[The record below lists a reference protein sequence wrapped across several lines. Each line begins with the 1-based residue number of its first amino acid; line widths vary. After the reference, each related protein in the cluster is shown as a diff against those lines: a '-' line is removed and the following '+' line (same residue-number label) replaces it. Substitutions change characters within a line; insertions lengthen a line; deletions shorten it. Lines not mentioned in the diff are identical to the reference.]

1 MSFRLAALRRLVT
14 PLVTLVVLAA
24 VFGVYYLHVRSQA
37 ANFDN
42 RNLRRLGTMSLQI
55 QSTVRGYADAVRS
68 TYENG
73 PEVQLNLSQFLAD
86 QTDLIFEHDISP
98 DLGPGIPSDLTL
110 SVTDG
115 KLILDYFPHTPR
127 EPRHWLQLPLHPV
140 DPSSNNFKRAGGI
153 CVSARLRDLMA
164 RFVPHDPV
172 ADPFDVVALAD
183 EQGSVLYQ
191 SAFSEV
197 QLDNLSRLF
206 TDPTKPVP
214 APPAGQVPK
223 PPGSSNAPSQIWDDV
238 LAMSGLREMEI
249 VGGRYKV
256 YTQPVTLNLDP
267 TSKPRTWVL
276 CGLVRPERF
285 TSQTWALSYFWI
297 IGLAFL
303 VVIVVFSLPIVKLAG
318 RGAAMLRPDTP
329 IIAAA
334 IFLVPA
340 LTGLFTAYL
349 YQHASDVSLTDKAL
363 KDLANDVDRNF
374 TEESREIVDQIDD
387 LTERLGQLK
396 KPYADERN
404 VLSDEARSRLSI
416 SIQDRHYTN
425 FEMIYWTDE
434 QGQQQVKWS
443 RARDVTPFLSLEQNP
458 LYRHFREERKAL
470 LAPKPPTGSAPK
482 QSRRS
487 SLWAVR
493 PIASRNATPPIP
505 REPEREFTFEP
516 LTTTTTG
523 ESVAVFGRP
532 LNGKTR
538 AGQTPLTAAF
548 MVCTPESL
556 FHPVLPLGF
565 GFVVV
570 DDSGNVVFSH
580 SPLLNQR
587 ENLFQETDND
597 KKTQSAIHSSLSEPF
612 NVQYKGRL
620 HRMYVTPLQQIH
632 RSPRLSL
639 VVYRDG
645 IYDETLGAE
654 IAGMAATLYGGYV
667 LLLLAVLGAFRLFL
681 WSRVRIWFRG
691 KVWPSEERKPEYA
704 AIFLALAPLAG
715 LSFLSLFLLPFVL
728 QLLLLPLEPL
738 PLAALAIFI
747 AGRILSRGAHM
758 VRFPSLQRLHQRLAA
773 RPMAEL
779 VTLACVV
786 MILDISVLPAGAFF
800 RIAHLH
806 ETLNFLLVGQKEVA
820 DQLERRYDPRETSR
834 LQWVHQTVPD
844 PIPSPSVT
852 DKDTSPY
859 LYLGIYL
866 GSRLRVTGDIPPPS
880 RDEDFWRKVRRD
892 LFASTSGIVDAAHA
906 RFNRIAME
914 EPGDWMN
921 LDADPYLYWNLST
934 EDQRDEPHADKF
946 PDGGIVI
953 HKRAYDNDPK
963 RMLKIYSELPP
974 LVDWRN
980 WLGAPFALAVAY
992 SVLGLLI
999 LFFGLRWLLGRI
1011 FQIDLCLPAES
1022 VIETIPDTVSRHTI
1036 FLRSP
1041 WQTSDGLEAI
1051 AGVEI
1056 LDFAHLASSGLITAD
1071 QCYVAP
1077 GVEVVA
1083 IRNFEFG
1090 LGDPAIEL
1098 ARLTLLEALVYSAD
1112 CIVVVASSIDP
1123 QLQFSSTSAP
1133 AVAGR
1138 WRDVLAAFDRVLLRP
1153 PLVFTAPDPP
1163 TFDSTLGPAERA
1175 YLLRVFVC
1183 ECGASP
1189 KLRAIGKSMAAS
1201 ATVYSTEEQI
1211 VNEID
1216 DRARGLYARLWAGC
1230 SAPERLAL
1238 YRLAYHR
1245 RLNLTDREAI
1255 LELRRKGLIVLDP
1268 GARCFNESFHRYVL
1282 TASDLSAAEAEDR
1295 ESSPGW
1301 SRFSIV
1307 IGAALAGIALIVLV
1321 AVFLGQKETL
1331 QSGLGYVT
1339 AAVGAIT
1346 TVSRVLSARAG
1357 VPSPGSLSS

>member
-1 MSFRLAALRRLVT
+1 MSSRLGALRRLIT

-24 VFGVYYLHVRSQA
+24 VFGIYYLHVRSQA

-42 RNLRRLGTMSLQI
+42 RNLRRLATMSRQI
-55 QSTVRGYADAVRS
+55 ESTVKGYADAVRS

-86 QTDLIFEHDISP
+86 QTDLIFEHDLAP
-98 DLGPGIPSDLTL
+98 DRGSGTTSDLAL

-115 KLILDYFPHTPR
+115 KLILDYFPHTLR
-127 EPRHWLQLPLHPV
+127 ESRPPWLQLHLHPV
-140 DPSSNNFKRAGGI
+140 DPSSNNFKRDRGI
-153 CVSARLRDLMA
+153 RVYAKLGDLMA
-164 RFVPHDPV
+164 RFVPRDPV

-183 EQGSVLYQ
+183 EQGGVLYQ
-191 SAFSEV
+191 STFSEV
-197 QLDNLSRLF
+197 RLDNLSRLF
-206 TDPTKPVP
+206 TDPMKPAP
-214 APPAGQVPK
+214 APPAGQSSS
-223 PPGSSNAPSQIWDDV
+223 PPAPPAGQSPSPPVSSNAPSGSWDDV

-303 VVIVVFSLPIVKLAG
+303 VVIVVLSLPIVKLAG
-318 RGAAMLRPDTP
+318 RGASLLRTDTP

-334 IFLVPA
+334 IFLIPA
-340 LTGLFTAYL
+340 LTALFTAYV
-349 YQHASDVSLTDKAL
+349 YQHASYVRLTDEAL
-363 KDLANDVDRNF
+363 KALANDIDHNF
-374 TEESREIVDQIDD
+374 TQETRNIVDQIDYLTGRLRD
-387 LTERLGQLK
+387 LK
-396 KPYADERN
+396 NPYADERL
-404 VLSDEARSRLSI
+404 VLSKETMSRLSI
-416 SIQDRHYTN
+416 SIKDSHYTN
-425 FEMIYWTDE
+425 FEMIYWADE
-434 QGQQQVKWS
+434 QGHEQVKWS
-443 RARDVTPFLSLEQNP
+443 RARDITPLLSLEQNP
-458 LYRHFREERKAL
+458 VYRRFREERKAL
-470 LAPKPPTGSAPK
+470 LDHKPTEGSAPE
-482 QSRRS
+482 QSQESARK
-487 SLWAVR
+487 
-493 PIASRNATPPIP
+493 
-505 REPEREFTFEP
+505 FTFEP

-532 LNGKTR
+532 LDGKTR

-565 GFVVV
+565 GFAIV

-587 ENLFQETDND
+587 ENLFQETDDD

-620 HRMYVTPLQQIH
+620 HRVYVRPLQQIH

-639 VVYRDG
+639 VVYKDG
-645 IYDETLGAE
+645 IYDETLNAE
-654 IAGMAATLYGGYV
+654 IAGMAATLYGEYV
-667 LLLLAVLGAFRLFL
+667 LLLLAVLGGFRLFL

-715 LSFLSLFLLPFVL
+715 LSFLSLFLQPFVL
-728 QLLLLPLEPL
+728 QLLLLPLEAL
-738 PLAALAIFI
+738 ILAALAIFI
-747 AGRILSRGAHM
+747 AGRVLSRGAPL
-758 VRFPSLQRLHQRLAA
+758 VRFQPLKRLHQRLAA
-773 RPMAEL
+773 RPMAEV
-779 VTLACVV
+779 VTLACAAL
-786 MILDISVLPAGAFF
+786 ILDVSVLPAGACF
-800 RIAHLH
+800 RMAHLH
-806 ETLNFLLVGQKEVA
+806 ETLNFLLVGQKEIA
-820 DQLERRYDPRETSR
+820 DELERRYDPRETSR
-834 LQWVHQTVPD
+834 LQWVDQEIRD
-844 PIPSPSVT
+844 PMLRPSDT
-852 DKDTSPY
+852 DEDTSPY
-859 LYLGIYL
+859 LYHRTYL
-866 GSRLRVTGDIPPPS
+866 GSRLRVIGDKLPRS
-880 RDEDFWRKVRRD
+880 RGEDFWRKVRRA

-914 EPGDWMN
+914 EPGDWLN
-921 LDADPYLYWNLST
+921 LGADPYLYWDLHA
-934 EDQRDEPHADKF
+934 EDLRDDPPPKF

-953 HKRAYDNDPK
+953 HKRAYGNDPQW
-963 RMLKIYSELPP
+963 MLNIWSELPP
-974 LVDWRN
+974 LVDWRQ
-980 WLGAPFALAVAY
+980 WLGAPFAVTVAY
-992 SVLGLLI
+992 SALGLLS
-999 LFFGLRWLLGRI
+999 FFLGLRWLLGRI
-1011 FQIDLCLPAES
+1011 FQIDLRLPAES

-1051 AGVEI
+1051 AGAEI
-1056 LDFAHLASSGLITAD
+1056 LDFAHFISAGLITAD
-1071 QCYVAP
+1071 QCDIAP
-1077 GVEVVA
+1077 RAEVVA

-1098 ARLTLLEALVYSAD
+1098 ARLTLLETLVYSAR

-1123 QLQFSSTSAP
+1123 QLQFSSASAP
-1133 AVAGR
+1133 AVAVR

-1153 PLVFTAPDPP
+1153 PIVFTAPDPP
-1163 TFDSTLGPAERA
+1163 TFDSALGPAERA
-1175 YLLRVFVC
+1175 YLLRVFVR
-1183 ECGASP
+1183 ECSISP

-1201 ATVYSTEEQI
+1201 GTVYSTEEQI

-1216 DRARGLYARLWAGC
+1216 DRARDLYALLWAGC

-1346 TVSRVLSARAG
+1346 TVTRVFSARAG
-1357 VPSPGSLSS
+1357 VPSPGSLSA